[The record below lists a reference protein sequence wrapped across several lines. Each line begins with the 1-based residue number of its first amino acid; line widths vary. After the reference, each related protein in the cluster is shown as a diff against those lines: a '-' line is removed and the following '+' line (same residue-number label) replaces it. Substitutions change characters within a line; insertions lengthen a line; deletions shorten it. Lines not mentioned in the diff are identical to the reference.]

1 VRGTNANGMKGG
13 AEEAGQMSYERTTFT
28 NSERNGADQEYDT
41 TRRIRRM
48 RYTMIVSRET
58 SRVESS

>member
-1 VRGTNANGMKGG
+1 MKGG